1 MGDVISAGSTPASG
15 AKIISM
21 TATKVKPT
29 ETIGD
34 DLPILTFQ
42 VNRIMK
48 NCQYQVD
55 TKNEWVQWITAD
67 VNRTSLKS
75 ITQAQAKKIIMAQ
88 EGSTPVNQPSDP
100 SESELAKQNWAIFDK
115 NNPKHKIVLS
125 LLYQM
130 QWVTPS
136 QKHGEVPDLDRLSKF
151 LQSEKSPVKKKLKDM
166 ETHEVEKLIVALRG
180 IVKSRFK

>member
-1 MGDVISAGSTPASG
+1 M
-15 AKIISM
+15 
-21 TATKVKPT
+21 
-29 ETIGD
+29 
-34 DLPILTFQ
+34 Q
-42 VNRIMK
+42 
-48 NCQYQVD
+48 NCSYQVE
-55 TKNEWVQWITAD
+55 TKNEWVQWVTGD

-75 ITQAQAKKIIMAQ
+75 ITQDQAVKIISAQ
-88 EGSTPVNQPSDP
+88 EGSTPINQPA
-100 SESELAKQNWAIFDK
+100 ENWAVFDNK
-115 NNPKHKIVLS
+115 NPKHKIVLS